1 MNESSNKRA
10 VIVGLF
16 VLAGLIFLIAG
27 IFMVGNLHDTFKT
40 KLEVVTIFDD
50 VNGLKKGNNVWFSGV
65 KIGIVSDINFHEKSQ
80 VEVKIKIETKSQQ
93 YIRKDAKVKISSDGF
108 IGNKIL
114 IIYGGTANSSQV
126 KEGDTLIVEKTFS
139 NEDMINTLQENNK
152 NILAIT
158 SDFKIISKNLVN
170 GEGTIGKLL
179 KENTIYDNINQ
190 VTLSLQKASEKAQ
203 ELITSLATFSNGL
216 NKKGTLANELSTD
229 TVVFASVKTSVLKLQ
244 QIADTAS
251 VFIKNLKQASSNPKS
266 PIGILLHDKES
277 GTRLQ
282 ETIKNLES
290 SSKKLDKDLEAAQH
304 SFLLRKFFKKE
315 AKNKE
320 NTSADSLI
328 NAN

>member
-1 MNESSNKRA
+1 MNESPNRRA

-16 VLAGLIFLIAG
+16 VIVGILFFVAG
-27 IFMVGNLHDTFKT
+27 IFMVGDLHDTFKT
-40 KLEVVTIFDD
+40 KMELVSLFDD
-50 VNGLKKGNNVWFSGV
+50 VNGLKKGNNIWFSGV
-65 KIGIVSDINFHEKSQ
+65 KIGIVSDMQFQGKSK
-80 VEVKIKIETKSQQ
+80 VKVTMSIETKSQQ
-93 YIRKDAKVKISSDGF
+93 YIRKDATVKISSDGF

-114 IIYGGTANSSQV
+114 IISGGTEASGQV
-126 KEGDTLIVEKTFS
+126 KESDTLKVENTVS
-139 NEDMINTLQENNK
+139 TEDMINTLQENNK
-152 NILAIT
+152 NFLAIT
-158 SDFKIISKNLVN
+158 TNFKTISNNLVA

-190 VTLSLQKASEKAQ
+190 VTLSLQKASGKAQ

-229 TVVFASVKTSVLKLQ
+229 TVVFTSVKTTVMHLQ

-251 VFIKNLKQASSNPKS
+251 IFINNLKQASSNPKS

-304 SFLLRKFFKKE
+304 SFLLKKFFKKE
-315 AKNKE
+315 AKNNEKK
-320 NTSADSLI
+320 SADSLI